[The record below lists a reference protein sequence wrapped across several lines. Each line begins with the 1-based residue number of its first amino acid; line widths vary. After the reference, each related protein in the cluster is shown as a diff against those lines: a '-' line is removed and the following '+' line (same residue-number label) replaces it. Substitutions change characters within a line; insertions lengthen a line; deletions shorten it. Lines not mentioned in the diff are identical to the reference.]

1 MKKVIL
7 VAVCVLAV
15 LAAIV
20 AGIARSDWFS
30 ARVRQEAINRLTT
43 AAGGRVELGGFRFDW
58 RTLRLEM
65 DRVVLHGL
73 EPAGVEPLAVIDHV
87 AVQLRVLSFLRR
99 DIDVTGVE
107 ASRPQVHFMV
117 LADGT
122 TNLPPRPRVQ
132 SAAPDLLSLKI
143 ARLLASDGLL
153 VAEVSGR
160 PRQTIPWNLRAERVA
175 LHFTWN
181 AIRKGYSGTLSAAPL
196 HLEPAGYN
204 PIDINVDAD
213 ASFEP
218 ELLRVTRAR
227 LTSGGSEVLL
237 TDVRAT
243 GINPLQIAGRLG
255 GTIALADVTRAL
267 KSTLPAS
274 GSLLITGDIAATAD
288 GYLLTG
294 EAKAAALGLANFSA
308 LRTFARIRATP
319 GRIEASG
326 INVSTLGG
334 VFQGNG
340 ELRQWREYRISG
352 EASGVSAGMLASS
365 LAAAPPPWNGLV
377 SGRVE
382 AEGTVGRPVRK
393 ASARLTVAPAP
404 TGAPLHGEI
413 AADWNGESRQL
424 DLGHSW
430 ITLPASRVELS
441 GVVGRRLE
449 VKAETSNPEDF
460 RPLLSDFTIPFSLQ
474 SVAPN
479 LGTASFAGTVSGP
492 LDSPQ
497 VSGHVALTHALVRG
511 QEVDAAQGDVS
522 ASRSSLSVTG
532 GSATGRGLE
541 IRGTVTA
548 ELLNWALPPSSTLEG
563 AVELANTDIARLL
576 AIMEYRDVAV
586 TGTVSGSARISGSAS
601 SPRAEADVVLSRGT
615 IADQPFDSINGHL
628 QYLGPEAQALTATFA
643 SGPKRVN
650 LTARRSGG
658 QAPFP
663 QGSTAFEVSS
673 NSMPLNQIALV
684 RARLPDIGGAAEF
697 RATGVL
703 EVGETWHLARLDGSG
718 AATGIVASGR
728 NLGNA
733 RFSVSGLND
742 LLQVRLDSDA
752 AGATLHGEGSVT
764 LRGDFPATAVLTVAD
779 GDITALAALLSSP
792 GVTLPTGIEGKVRG
806 RVALQSPLRHP
817 EQAAGTLDIPE
828 LELRPA
834 AGSPVLESIPGFAV
848 RSQGPIHATLARSVL
863 RLDPVRFAAP
873 ETDVTVDGTIDLSP
887 EPSRDAP
894 DPFPLNLRVRGAV
907 NIAVARTFIPD
918 LTASGALVL
927 DTVVRGTV
935 RAPRF
940 SGRAAVRAAEFRYA
954 GFTNGLTN
962 VVAEV
967 VFNGSRANIETL
979 HGESGGGKVDASGF
993 AAFTGE
999 VLTFRVDARAAGV
1012 RVRYPEGVSS
1022 VSDANITVAGTS
1034 GRSQA
1039 SGSVTIHRLA
1049 VSPKADLAG
1058 MLASAAQP
1066 PVGLS
1071 STGLMANMNLDIQVA
1086 TAPDVDFETN
1096 LAQSI
1101 QADAS
1106 LRVRGTA
1113 ASPALI
1119 GRVNVTH
1126 GELVFF
1132 GNKYTIS
1139 QGSVSFYNPARVEPV
1154 LNLDLTTR
1162 ARGVEIVLT
1171 VTGTPDRLNMSYR
1184 SDPPFEFSD
1193 IIGLLATG
1201 RAPTSQTAGSIST
1214 GPAAGFAQLGAGA
1227 LLGQALANP
1236 VTGRLQRFFGVS
1248 RLKID
1253 PQLTGLSGS
1262 PQARLTIEQQ
1272 ITPDILFTY
1281 ITDVARTNNQLVR
1294 VEWALSR
1301 QVSAILVREENGY
1314 VGIDFAWKKR
1324 FK

>member
-1 MKKVIL
+1 MKKRFLI
-7 VAVCVLAV
+7 AACVLAAS
-15 LAAIV
+15 AALIV
-20 AGIARSDWFS
+20 TVARSNWLADKI
-30 ARVRQEAINRLTT
+30 RQGAISRLTT
-43 AAGGRVELGGFRFDW
+43 ATGGRFELRGFRFDW
-58 RTLRLEM
+58 RTLQLQMEGL
-65 DRVVLHGL
+65 VLHGL
-73 EPAGVEPLAVIDHV
+73 EPAGAEPLAVIDHV
-87 AVQLRVLSFLRR
+87 TVQLRVVSFLRR

-107 ASRPQVHFMV
+107 ASRPRVHFMV

-122 TNLPPRPRVQ
+122 TNLPPRPRLQ
-132 SAAPDLLSLKI
+132 SATPDLLSLKI
-143 ARLLASDGLL
+143 ARLLASEGLL
-153 VAEVSGR
+153 IADVAGR
-160 PRQTIPWNLRAERVA
+160 PRQTVPWSLRAENVA
-175 LHFTWN
+175 LHFAWD
-181 AIRKGYSGTLSAAPL
+181 AARKGYSGTISAAPL
-196 HLEPAGYN
+196 HLEPPGYN

-218 ELLRVTRAR
+218 GLLRVTRAR
-227 LTSGGSEVLL
+227 LLSGASQVLL
-237 TDVRAT
+237 TDMRVS
-243 GINPLQIAGRLG
+243 GINPLQMSGRLG

-274 GSLLITGDIAATAD
+274 GSVAISGDMSAIAD
-288 GYLLTG
+288 GYIMTG
-294 EAKAAALGLANFSA
+294 DVKGAALRLANFSGLETSA
-308 LRTFARIRATP
+308 KFRATP
-319 GRIEASG
+319 EKIEATS
-326 INVSTLGG
+326 INLRTRGG
-334 VFQGNG
+334 VFLGSG
-340 ELRQWREYRISG
+340 VLRQWRHYRISG
-352 EASGVSAGMLASS
+352 QASGVRASLLADALASG
-365 LAAAPPPWNGLV
+365 PPPWDGV
-377 SGRVE
+377 ASGRVG
-382 AEGTVGRPVRK
+382 AEGTVGGLVRR
-393 ASARLTVAPAP
+393 ASAHLSVAPAP
-404 TGAPLHGEI
+404 TGAPVHGEI
-413 AADWNGESRQL
+413 AADWNGETRQL

-430 ITLPASRVELS
+430 LALPSSRVDLS
-441 GVVGRRLE
+441 GVVGQRLE

-460 RPLLSDFTIPFSLQ
+460 RPLLSDYTIPFSLQ
-474 SVAPN
+474 SVSPN
-479 LGTASFAGTVSGP
+479 RGTASFAGTVSGP
-492 LDSPQ
+492 LDSPRI
-497 VSGHVALTHALVRG
+497 VGHVELTHALVRDY
-511 QEVDAAQGDVS
+511 EVDAGQGDVS
-522 ASRSSLSVTG
+522 ASNSGVKVTNGSV
-532 GSATGRGLE
+532 TGRGLE

-548 ELLNWALPPSSTLEG
+548 ELTNWTLPPSSAVEG
-563 AVELANTDIARLL
+563 AVELANTDVATLL
-576 AIMEYRDVAV
+576 PIMKYQGIQV
-586 TGTVSGSARISGSAS
+586 TGTLRGSARISGSVS
-601 SPRAEADVVLSRGT
+601 NPRAEADVLLSRGT

-628 QYLGPEAQALTATFA
+628 QYLGPDAQALTAAFA

-650 LTARRSGG
+650 LTARRSGVG
-658 QAPFP
+658 VPFP
-663 QGSTAFEVSS
+663 RGTTAFEVSS

-703 EVGETWHLARLDGSG
+703 EVGETWHLARLDSSG
-718 AATGIVASGR
+718 AATGIVVGGR

-733 RFSVSGLND
+733 RFSVTGLND
-742 LLQVRLDSDA
+742 LVQVRLDSDA

-779 GDITALAALLSSP
+779 GDITALAALLSPS
-792 GVTLPTGIEGKVRG
+792 GVPLPMGVEGKLRG
-806 RVALQSPLRHP
+806 RVALQGPLRHP
-817 EQAAGTLDIPE
+817 EEVAGTLDIPE
-828 LELRPA
+828 LELRPT
-834 AGSPVLESIPGFAV
+834 AGSPLLESIPGFAV
-848 RSQGPIHATLARSVL
+848 RSLGPIHATLARSVL
-863 RLDPVRFAAP
+863 RLDPARFGAP
-873 ETDVTVDGTIDLSP
+873 ETDVTVDGSIDISRDI
-887 EPSRDAP
+887 SRDAP

-927 DTVVRGTV
+927 DTVVRGTL

-940 SGRAAVRAAEFRYA
+940 SGRAAIRAAEFRYA
-954 GFTNGLTN
+954 GFSNGLTN
-962 VVAEV
+962 VVGEV

-993 AAFTGE
+993 VSLTGD
-999 VLTFRVDARAAGV
+999 VLTFRLDARAAGV

-1022 VSDANITVAGTS
+1022 VSDATITVAGTS

-1039 SGSVTIHRLA
+1039 SGTVTIHRLA

-1058 MLASAAQP
+1058 MLANAAQP
-1066 PVGLS
+1066 PAGLS
-1071 STGLMANMNLDIQVA
+1071 NTGLMANMNLDIQVA
-1086 TAPDVDFETN
+1086 TAPDVAFETN

-1113 ASPALI
+1113 ASPALL
-1119 GRVNVTH
+1119 GRVNVSH

-1162 ARGVEIVLT
+1162 ARGVEVVLT

-1201 RAPTSQTAGSIST
+1201 RAPTSQTAGSLST